1 MQKFTVSLQEFI
13 ISYDEIIINGIPK
26 FVPLK
31 VKYIN
36 ALGTAYLN
44 RYLSIRNIYHRHD
57 NTLINISDT
66 NGSIDI
72 MSYFDGYNRPYTIP
86 VLSNRNTKYN
96 PYNRLSRFK

>member
-1 MQKFTVSLQEFI
+1 MRKFTISLQNLP
-13 ISYDEIIINGIPK
+13 YGEIIINGIPK
-26 FVPLK
+26 FAPLK

-57 NTLINISDT
+57 NTLINTSDT
-66 NGSIDI
+66 NSSID
-72 MSYFDGYNRPYTIP
+72 MMNDFDGYNRVYTIS

-96 PYNRLSRFK
+96 LYNRLSRFK